1 MMGLCVGM
9 KLMVREVKFVCR
21 SQCLMP
27 LPQEQPQPVGA
38 LTTAACVDHI
48 AAVGL
53 CITPCTMY
61 THRNCSTSYSCSR
74 SNR

>member
-21 SQCLMP
+21 SQRLMP
-27 LPQEQPQPVGA
+27 LPQEQLQPAGA
-38 LTTAACVDHI
+38 LTTAACVAHI

-53 CITPCTMY
+53 CVAPSTMH
-61 THRNCSTSYSCSR
+61 TRRNCST
-74 SNR
+74 